1 MPFWCGYWGSPW
13 WIFPLLGLVVMGVMV
28 FACVRGGL
36 GCMGR
41 RDAERAPGHVA
52 ELRREIEAL
61 KEEVRKL
68 VRNPS

>member
-1 MPFWCGYWGSPW
+1 MPFWCGYWGSFC

-28 FACVRGGL
+28 LACVRGF

-41 RDAERAPGHVA
+41 RAGRAPGEIA
-52 ELRREIEAL
+52 DLRRELQEL
-61 KEEVRKL
+61 KEDVRKL